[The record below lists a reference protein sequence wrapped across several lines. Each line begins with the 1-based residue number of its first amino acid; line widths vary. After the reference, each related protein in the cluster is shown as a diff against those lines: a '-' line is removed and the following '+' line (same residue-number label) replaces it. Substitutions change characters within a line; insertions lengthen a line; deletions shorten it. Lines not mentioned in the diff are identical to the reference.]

1 MARASGRTK
10 KHQRKQTRAARA
22 NAHRPAG
29 RKTRTP
35 TTAPLNAQRDATRK
49 GQIQRKPRGN
59 SEQVRHSTTMPL
71 PAGHELIELMD
82 RRTKA
87 VLDLPVRIARCR
99 TPFDLWREH
108 TQFMQAFT
116 TDCQLAAF
124 LLMKAGLHF
133 NHLGRIAGST

>member
-1 MARASGRTK
+1 
-10 KHQRKQTRAARA
+10 
-22 NAHRPAG
+22 
-29 RKTRTP
+29 
-35 TTAPLNAQRDATRK
+35 
-49 GQIQRKPRGN
+49 
-59 SEQVRHSTTMPL
+59 MPL

-108 TQFMQAFT
+108 TQFLQGFT
-116 TDCQLAAF
+116 TDCQSAAF

-133 NHLGRIAGST
+133 NHLGRCQLL